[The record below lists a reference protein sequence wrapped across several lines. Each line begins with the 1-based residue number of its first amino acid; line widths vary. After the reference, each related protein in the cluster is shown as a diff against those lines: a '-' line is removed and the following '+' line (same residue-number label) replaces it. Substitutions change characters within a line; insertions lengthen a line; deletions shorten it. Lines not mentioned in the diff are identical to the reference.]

1 MIVKESGSDFVREE
15 PDAGTYAGRCVRV
28 VDLGTQIND
37 YDKDNPKPQ
46 RQVRISW
53 EISELMEDDK
63 PFVVAD
69 SFTLNIGDKA
79 NLGKILM
86 SWRGKP
92 FTDEEKAGF
101 DLSTILGVPG
111 LISVSYGAT
120 GWQKIKSVLQLPK
133 GMTVSDQ
140 FNDSFL
146 FDIEEIYDED
156 KLKALWGLERY
167 AIAKSD
173 EFVES
178 GKVMPEKPKEDGDVP
193 FDDPEL
199 NETAF

>member
-37 YDKDNPKPQ
+37 YDKDDIKSQ

-53 EISELMEDDK
+53 EISELMESGK
-63 PFVVAD
+63 PFAVAD

-86 SWRGKP
+86 SWRGRL

-133 GMTVSDQ
+133 GMTVTDQ

-146 FDIEEIYDED
+146 FDIEDIYDED

-167 AIAKSD
+167 SIAKSD
-173 EFVES
+173 EFVAS
-178 GKVMPEKPKEDGDVP
+178 GKTMPERPKEEDNPADN
-193 FDDPEL
+193 DQAA
-199 NETAF
+199 TAF